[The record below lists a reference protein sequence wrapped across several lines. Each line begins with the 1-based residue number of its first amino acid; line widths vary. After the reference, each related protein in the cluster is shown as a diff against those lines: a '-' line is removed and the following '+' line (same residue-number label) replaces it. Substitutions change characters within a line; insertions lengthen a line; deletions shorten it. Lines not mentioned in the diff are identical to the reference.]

1 MKKIGILTFHN
12 VINYGGVLQ
21 CMALQDFLKA
31 YNYEVEVINYKSKHI
46 GKNNKL
52 IKFSS
57 PSNLIKSVLTLPFNY
72 IRKKR
77 YNNFIKNNLILTND
91 VKNYDELKKL
101 CEEKYDYVIIGS
113 DQVWNSEITENEADV
128 YFLENINVK
137 KISYAASTG
146 DDKIIDINRIIKNS
160 NDFEAISVRE
170 ESTYNKL
177 LSHNIKAELN
187 VDPTLLLRT
196 EYWNTKTTVIN
207 NQY

>member
-46 GKNNKL
+46 SKNNKL

-57 PSNLIKSVLTLPFNY
+57 ISNLIKSVLTLPFNY

-137 KISYAASTG
+137 KISYAAS
-146 DDKIIDINRIIKNS
+146 I
-160 NDFEAISVRE
+160 
-170 ESTYNKL
+170 
-177 LSHNIKAELN
+177 
-187 VDPTLLLRT
+187 
-196 EYWNTKTTVIN
+196 
-207 NQY
+207 

>member
-21 CMALQDFLKA
+21 CMALQDFLKT

-52 IKFSS
+52 INFSS
-57 PSNLIKSVLTLPFNY
+57 MSNLIKSVLTLPFNY

-113 DQVWNSEITENEADV
+113 DQVWNSEITGNEANV

-146 DDKIIDINRIIKNS
+146 DDKVNDINRIIKNS
-160 NDFEAISVRE
+160 SDFEAISVRE

-177 LSHNIKAELN
+177 LSHNIKTELN
-187 VDPTLLLRT
+187 VDPTLILRT
-196 EYWNTKTTVIN
+196 
-207 NQY
+207 

>member
-57 PSNLIKSVLTLPFNY
+57 TSNLIKSVLTLPFNY

-146 DDKIIDINRIIKNS
+146 DDKLIDINCIIKSS
-160 NDFEAISVRE
+160 NDF
-170 ESTYNKL
+170 
-177 LSHNIKAELN
+177 
-187 VDPTLLLRT
+187 
-196 EYWNTKTTVIN
+196 
-207 NQY
+207 